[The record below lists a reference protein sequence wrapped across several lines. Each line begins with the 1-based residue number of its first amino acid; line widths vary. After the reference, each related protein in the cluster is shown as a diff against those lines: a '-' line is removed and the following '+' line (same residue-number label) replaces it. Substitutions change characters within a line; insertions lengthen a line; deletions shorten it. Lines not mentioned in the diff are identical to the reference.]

1 MDVSYFAEIK
11 GLVGCDYA
19 CGLVFKVRD
28 FEADSKLNSENHSM
42 THKPEDGAL
51 DEIILPENLAPL
63 GSVLSQGITP
73 LEVSMV
79 LAKVFRVQN
88 AEVALLRLEGGLL
101 KFIFPEHLVTTG
113 AIPISSKAVAAHTA
127 LSKKAEIFNNFA
139 RVKHA
144 SIFETIK
151 PLGVETDAELSTQP
165 APIQKLMSVPI
176 LDQQSAVMG
185 VIQISR
191 KGVDPRF
198 TQDFSREDLHD
209 LELAAGVLAVSPVM
223 HAD

>member
-1 MDVSYFAEIK
+1 M
-11 GLVGCDYA
+11 
-19 CGLVFKVRD
+19 
-28 FEADSKLNSENHSM
+28 N
-42 THKPEDGAL
+42 HKPEEAATE
-51 DEIILPENLAPL
+51 EIILPENLAPL
-63 GSVLSQGITP
+63 GSVLDEGVTH

-79 LAKVFRVQN
+79 LAKVFRVQH

-101 KFIFPEHLVTTG
+101 KFILPDHLRTTG

-127 LSKKAEIFNNFA
+127 LSKKPEIFNNFA

-144 SIFETIK
+144 SIFETIR
-151 PLGVETDAELSTQP
+151 PVGADTEDASVP

-176 LDQQSAVMG
+176 LDRHSTVLG

-191 KGVDPRF
+191 KGLDPRF

-209 LELAAGVLAVSPVM
+209 LELAAGVLAASPVM
-223 HAD
+223 QD

>member
-1 MDVSYFAEIK
+1 
-11 GLVGCDYA
+11 
-19 CGLVFKVRD
+19 
-28 FEADSKLNSENHSM
+28 M
-42 THKPEDGAL
+42 THMPEEGNIE
-51 DEIILPENLAPL
+51 EIILPENLLPL
-63 GSVLSQGITP
+63 ESVLDEGITA
-73 LEVSMV
+73 LDVSML
-79 LAKVFRVQN
+79 LAKVFRVQH

-113 AIPISSKAVAAHTA
+113 AIPISSKAIAAHTA

-151 PLGVETDAELSTQP
+151 PVGVTTDADAP
-165 APIQKLMSVPI
+165 APPPPIQKLMSVPI
-176 LDQQSAVMG
+176 LDQHSAVMG

-209 LELAAGVLAVSPVM
+209 LELAAGVLAASPVM
-223 HAD
+223 QAN

>member
-1 MDVSYFAEIK
+1 
-11 GLVGCDYA
+11 
-19 CGLVFKVRD
+19 
-28 FEADSKLNSENHSM
+28 M
-42 THKPEDGAL
+42 THKPEDAAI
-51 DEIILPENLAPL
+51 DEIILPENLIQL
-63 GSVLSQGITP
+63 GSVLEEGVTAVDVCI
-73 LEVSMV
+73 V
-79 LAKVFRVQN
+79 LAKVFQVQH

-101 KFIFPEHLVTTG
+101 KFILPEHLRTTG

-151 PLGVETDAELSTQP
+151 PVGAEEEDPAPP

-176 LDQQSAVMG
+176 LDRHLTVLG

-191 KGVDPRF
+191 KGLDPRF

-209 LELAAGVLAVSPVM
+209 LELAAGVLAISPVM
-223 HAD
+223 QEN

>member
-1 MDVSYFAEIK
+1 
-11 GLVGCDYA
+11 
-19 CGLVFKVRD
+19 
-28 FEADSKLNSENHSM
+28 M
-42 THKPEDGAL
+42 TPNPQDGAVQ
-51 DEIILPENLAPL
+51 EFFLPENLLPL
-63 GSVLSQGITP
+63 SSVLGQGVTP
-73 LEVSMV
+73 LDVSMV
-79 LAKVFRVQN
+79 LARVFRVQN

-101 KFIFPEHLVTTG
+101 KFIFPEHLRTTG

-144 SIFETIK
+144 SIFESIK
-151 PLGVETDAELSTQP
+151 PLGADAEAEGPAPP

-176 LDQQSAVMG
+176 LDHQSTVLG

-191 KGVDPRF
+191 KGLDPRF

-209 LELAAGVLAVSPVM
+209 LELAAGVLAASPVM
-223 HAD
+223 LAD

>member
-1 MDVSYFAEIK
+1 
-11 GLVGCDYA
+11 
-19 CGLVFKVRD
+19 
-28 FEADSKLNSENHSM
+28 M
-42 THKPEDGAL
+42 THKPEDAAI
-51 DEIILPENLAPL
+51 DEIILPENLVSL
-63 GSVLSQGITP
+63 GSVLDEGVTP
-73 LEVSMV
+73 LDVSMA
-79 LAKVFRVQN
+79 LAKVFHVQH

-101 KFIFPEHLVTTG
+101 RFILPEHLQTTG

-127 LSKKAEIFNNFA
+127 LSKKPEIFNNFA

-151 PLGVETDAELSTQP
+151 PVGAEADDPAPP

-176 LDQQSAVMG
+176 LDRHLTVLG

-191 KGVDPRF
+191 KGLDPRF

-209 LELAAGVLAVSPVM
+209 LELAAGVLAASPVM
-223 HAD
+223 QAN

>member
-1 MDVSYFAEIK
+1 MIY
-11 GLVGCDYA
+11 
-19 CGLVFKVRD
+19 
-28 FEADSKLNSENHSM
+28 
-42 THKPEDGAL
+42 KPEDAATE
-51 DEIILPENLAPL
+51 EIILPENLVSL
-63 GSVLSQGITP
+63 GSVLEEGITP
-73 LEVSMV
+73 LDVNMV
-79 LAKVFRVQN
+79 LAKVFRVQH

-101 KFIFPEHLVTTG
+101 KFILPEHLRTTG

-151 PLGVETDAELSTQP
+151 PVGAELDDAQLP

-176 LDQQSAVMG
+176 LDRDSTVLG

-191 KGVDPRF
+191 KGLDPRF
-198 TQDFSREDLHD
+198 TEDFSREDLHD
-209 LELAAGVLAVSPVM
+209 LELAAGVLAASPVM
-223 HAD
+223 LTN

>member
-1 MDVSYFAEIK
+1 
-11 GLVGCDYA
+11 
-19 CGLVFKVRD
+19 
-28 FEADSKLNSENHSM
+28 M
-42 THKPEDGAL
+42 TQKPEDGAIE
-51 DEIILPENLAPL
+51 EIILPENLLPL
-63 GSVLSQGITP
+63 GSVLSEGITP

-88 AEVALLRLEGGLL
+88 AEVALLRLDSGLL
-101 KFIFPEHLVTTG
+101 RFIFPEHLVTTG

-151 PLGVETDAELSTQP
+151 PIGVEADPEMPAQP

-176 LDQQSAVMG
+176 LDQHSAVIG

-191 KGVDPRF
+191 KGLDPRF

-209 LELAAGVLAVSPVM
+209 LELAAGVLAASPVM
-223 HAD
+223 QAN

>member
-1 MDVSYFAEIK
+1 
-11 GLVGCDYA
+11 
-19 CGLVFKVRD
+19 
-28 FEADSKLNSENHSM
+28 M
-42 THKPEDGAL
+42 THKPEDGVL
-51 DEIILPENLAPL
+51 EEIILPENLLPL
-63 GSVLSQGITP
+63 GSVLGVGVTA
-73 LEVSMV
+73 LDVSMV
-79 LAKVFRVQN
+79 LARVFKVEH

-101 KFIFPEHLVTTG
+101 KFVIPEHLRTTG

-151 PLGVETDAELSTQP
+151 PVGAETEEP
-165 APIQKLMSVPI
+165 APPSPIQKLMSVPI
-176 LDQQSAVMG
+176 LDQNLTVLG

-191 KGVDPRF
+191 KGNDPRF

-209 LELAAGVLAVSPVM
+209 LEIAAGVLAASPVM
-223 HAD
+223 QEN